1 MARPA
6 AGTCRPPIHLSDIRT
21 IMAPSKLP
29 SSSSQAAHNAVSR
42 YEVSEQIGHL
52 LRKAYQRHLAIFS
65 QTIDDPQLTAVQF
78 AVLSASRRLGPSSMS
93 DLGKATAIDA
103 ATVRG
108 IIERLRVRELIEL
121 QTNPDDRR
129 KVTVQLTRAGQSLVE
144 QITPTALRISELTMG
159 ELNEAERV
167 AVLYLLRKLSAPDS
181 DYAQSVYRA
190 FLWLSSR

>member
-1 MARPA
+1 MNGAA
-6 AGTCRPPIHLSDIRT
+6 AGERLTTIHPSDIRT

-29 SSSSQAAHNAVSR
+29 SGSSQAAQDVVSR

-65 QTIDDPQLTAVQF
+65 QTINDPQLTAVQF

-129 KVTVQLTRAGQSLVE
+129 KVTVQLTRAGASLVE

-159 ELNEAERV
+159 ELNEAEQV

-181 DYAQSVYRA
+181 N
-190 FLWLSSR
+190 

>member
-1 MARPA
+1 
-6 AGTCRPPIHLSDIRT
+6 
-21 IMAPSKLP
+21 
-29 SSSSQAAHNAVSR
+29 
-42 YEVSEQIGHL
+42 
-52 LRKAYQRHLAIFS
+52 
-65 QTIDDPQLTAVQF
+65 
-78 AVLSASRRLGPSSMS
+78 VLSASRRLGPSSMS

-167 AVLYLLRKLSAPDS
+167 AVLYLLRKLSAPD
-181 DYAQSVYRA
+181 VE
-190 FLWLSSR
+190 

>member
-1 MARPA
+1 
-6 AGTCRPPIHLSDIRT
+6 
-21 IMAPSKLP
+21 MAPSKLP
-29 SSSSQAAHNAVSR
+29 SGSSQAAQNAVSR

-78 AVLSASRRLGPSSMS
+78 AVLSANRRLGPSSMS

-108 IIERLRVRELIEL
+108 IIERLRTRELIEL

-129 KVTVQLTRAGQSLVE
+129 KVTVQLTRAGESLVE
-144 QITPTALRISELTMG
+144 QITPTAVRISELTMG

-167 AVLYLLRKLSAPDS
+167 AALYLLRKLSAPD
-181 DYAQSVYRA
+181 AE
-190 FLWLSSR
+190 

>member
-1 MARPA
+1 MALPITGERLS
-6 AGTCRPPIHLSDIRT
+6 PIHLSDIRT
-21 IMAPSKLP
+21 IMAPSKLLSGSSP
-29 SSSSQAAHNAVSR
+29 SAQDAVSR

-108 IIERLRVRELIEL
+108 IIERLRARQLIEL

-129 KVTVQLTRAGQSLVE
+129 KVTVQLTRAGESLVE
-144 QITPTALRISELTMG
+144 QITPTAFRISELTMG

-181 DYAQSVYRA
+181 D
-190 FLWLSSR
+190 